1 MKMDRTIAPEL
12 KKIDSIDF
20 VEPKVYPVN
29 NKVNLYWMKEVPNE
43 TVRVE
48 LYFDGGTI
56 NGEKGISSFVN
67 GLLLSGNSVTNSIK
81 INHQIDLL
89 GGFFESGITT
99 EGSAMSV
106 YALRENMP
114 ELLTFLKKCISE
126 MDCQEKEVTEM
137 VQDKKQKFQ
146 VNLQKTRFLAQREF
160 QKRIFASDT
169 KYSKIVTPDYYE
181 NVNRKKLQ
189 NFFAENYLNGLTKI
203 AVVGNFEE
211 KQIEDIIQLFQPWA
225 CTKDLQYISDIQNEA
240 GNFHIEKGGAMQSAV
255 RVGRILF
262 NKKHEDYHDFM
273 ILNTILGDYFG
284 SRLMTNIREEKG
296 YTYGLGSMVA
306 EYNNFGYFMIG
317 TEVGKEV
324 KDNTLVEIKKEFEIL
339 QKELVQEEEL
349 GLVQN
354 YLLGQLLKSA
364 DGAYSMMDLYLSAQ
378 VHDKDLNFYNEAI
391 KHIQEITPKRI
402 QELAQK
408 YLNWEDMTIVSA
420 G

>member
-1 MKMDRTIAPEL
+1 
-12 KKIDSIDF
+12 
-20 VEPKVYPVN
+20 
-29 NKVNLYWMKEVPNE
+29 
-43 TVRVE
+43 
-48 LYFDGGTI
+48 
-56 NGEKGISSFVN
+56 
-67 GLLLSGNSVTNSIK
+67 
-81 INHQIDLL
+81 
-89 GGFFESGITT
+89 
-99 EGSAMSV
+99 
-106 YALRENMP
+106 
-114 ELLTFLKKCISE
+114 
-126 MDCQEKEVTEM
+126 
-137 VQDKKQKFQ
+137 
-146 VNLQKTRFLAQREF
+146 
-160 QKRIFASDT
+160 
-169 KYSKIVTPDYYE
+169 
-181 NVNRKKLQ
+181 
-189 NFFAENYLNGLTKI
+189 
-203 AVVGNFEE
+203 
-211 KQIEDIIQLFQPWA
+211 
-225 CTKDLQYISDIQNEA
+225 
-240 GNFHIEKGGAMQSAV
+240 
-255 RVGRILF
+255 
-262 NKKHEDYHDFM
+262 
-273 ILNTILGDYFG
+273 LGDYFG

-296 YTYGLGSMVA
+296 YTYGIGSMVA